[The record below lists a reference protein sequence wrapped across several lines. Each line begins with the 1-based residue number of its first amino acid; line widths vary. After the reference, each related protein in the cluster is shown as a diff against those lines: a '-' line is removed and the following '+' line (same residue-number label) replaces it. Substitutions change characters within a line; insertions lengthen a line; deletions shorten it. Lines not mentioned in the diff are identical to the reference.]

1 MEYKVITTSELYHH
15 GIKGQKWGV
24 RNGPPYPL
32 NASDKS
38 ASEKRLSSN
47 KKTNKVSKLDNFI
60 KGWDDLDED
69 TKGVILSLSALT
81 ISALS
86 SKLINKA
93 VNKSASKQ
101 CYKKLKDLYDNR
113 DIEKLENI
121 PKLKTKMSTEENM
134 KKVNPDYPGPGTT
147 TNCMLCTTAMAMREK
162 GYDVQANKTLN
173 TNGFFTENIDK
184 IWSSEGSFKKINTR
198 RSKGIISTLEKES
211 DGSYGNLTVFWKLG
225 GGHSVFWKKEGSEVV
240 IYDTQSGKKIK
251 NDELLNMVIP
261 NKTQYSRLNDAQP
274 TDLLLG
280 AINKTKGE

>member
-24 RNGPPYPL
+24 LNGPPYPL

-47 KKTNKVSKLDNFI
+47 KKTNKVSKLDNSI
-60 KGWDDLDED
+60 KGWDDLDQD
-69 TKGVILSLSALT
+69 TQDAILQLSALT
-81 ISALS
+81 ISALAA
-86 SKLINKA
+86 KLYYKA
-93 VNKSASKQ
+93 VTKAAKKK
-101 CYKKLKDLYDNR
+101 CDKKLEDLYSNR
-113 DIEKLENI
+113 DIEKLEDI
-121 PKLKTKMSTEENM
+121 PKLKKKMSTEENM
-134 KKVNPDYPGPGTT
+134 KKVNPDYPDSGTT

-162 GYDVQANKTLN
+162 GYDVQANKN
-173 TNGFFTENIDK
+173 FDNIGYFEENIDK
-184 IWSSEGSFKKINTR
+184 LWSSEGSFKKIKTR
-198 RSKGIISTLEKES
+198 KSKNIIRTLEKES
-211 DGSYGNLTVFWKLG
+211 DGSYGNLTVTWKLG

-240 IYDTQSGKKIK
+240 IYDTQSGEKIK

>member
-1 MEYKVITTSELYHH
+1 MEYKIVTTSELYHH

-24 RNGPPYPL
+24 LNGPPYPL

-38 ASEKRLSSN
+38 ASEKRLGSN
-47 KKTNKVSKLDNFI
+47 KKTNKVSKLDNSI
-60 KGWDDLDED
+60 KGWDDLDPD
-69 TKGVILSLSALT
+69 TQSAISSLAALTFSTLVSLSF
-81 ISALS
+81 
-86 SKLINKA
+86 SKV
-93 VNKSASKQ
+93 VNKLASKQ
-101 CYKKLKDLYDNR
+101 CDKKLKDLYDNR
-113 DIEKLENI
+113 DIEKLEDI

-173 TNGFFTENIDK
+173 DGFFTENIDK
-184 IWSSEGSFKKINTR
+184 LWSSEGSFKKIKTMK
-198 RSKGIISTLEKES
+198 SKNIIKTLEKES

-240 IYDTQSGKKIK
+240 IYDTQSGEKIK
-251 NDELLNMVIP
+251 NDELLNMVVP

>member
-1 MEYKVITTSELYHH
+1 MEYKVVTTSELYHH
-15 GIKGQKWGV
+15 GIKGQKWGIK
-24 RNGPPYPL
+24 NGPPYPL

-47 KKTNKVSKLDNFI
+47 KKTNKVSKLDNSI
-60 KGWDDLDED
+60 KGWDDLDQD
-69 TKGVILSLSALT
+69 TQDVILSFSALT
-81 ISALS
+81 ITALT
-86 SKLINKA
+86 SKLLNKA
-93 VNKSASKQ
+93 VNKLASKQ
-101 CYKKLKDLYDNR
+101 CDKELKNLYNNR

-240 IYDTQSGKKIK
+240 IYDTQSGEKIK

>member
-24 RNGPPYPL
+24 KNGPPYPL

-47 KKTNKVSKLDNFI
+47 KKTNKVSKLDNSI
-60 KGWDDLDED
+60 KGWDDLNED
-69 TKGVILSLSALT
+69 TQNAIINLSALT
-81 ISALS
+81 LS
-86 SKLINKA
+86 VLTSKLLNKA
-93 VNKSASKQ
+93 VNKLASKK
-101 CYKKLKDLYDNR
+101 CDKDLKDLYNNR

-134 KKVNPDYPGPGTT
+134 KKVNPDYPGPGAT

-162 GYDVQANKTLN
+162 GYDVQANKTPN
-173 TNGFFTENIDK
+173 NGFFTENIDK
-184 IWSSEGSFKKINTR
+184 IWSSEGSFKKINTI
-198 RSKGIISTLEKES
+198 RSKGIISTLEKEP
-211 DGSYGNLTVFWKLG
+211 DGSYGNLAVFWKLG

-240 IYDTQSGKKIK
+240 IYDGQSGEKIK
-251 NDELLNMVIP
+251 NDKLLNMVVP

-280 AINKTKGE
+280 AIKKTKGE

>member
-24 RNGPPYPL
+24 KNGPPYPL

-47 KKTNKVSKLDNFI
+47 KKTNKVSKLDNLI
-60 KGWDDLDED
+60 KGWNDLDED
-69 TKGVILSLSALT
+69 TKGKIVELSALT
-81 ISALS
+81 ITTLVAPTV
-86 SKLINKA
+86 
-93 VNKSASKQ
+93 VNRLGT
-101 CYKKLKDLYDNR
+101 KKNFKVLKDLYNNR

-134 KKVNPDYPGPGTT
+134 KKVNPDYPRPGAT

-162 GYDVQANKTLN
+162 GYDVQANKTPN
-173 TNGFFTENIDK
+173 NGFLTENIDK
-184 IWSSEGSFKKINTR
+184 IWSSEGSFKKMNAR
-198 RSKGIISTLEKES
+198 KSKDIISTLEKES
-211 DGSYGNLTVFWKLG
+211 DGSYGNLVVFWRLG

-240 IYDTQSGKKIK
+240 IYDGQSGKKIK
-251 NDELLNMVIP
+251 NDELLNMIIP
-261 NKTQYSRLNDAQP
+261 NRTQYSRLNDAQP

-280 AINKTKGE
+280 AIKKTKGE

>member
-24 RNGPPYPL
+24 LNGPPYPL

-47 KKTNKVSKLDNFI
+47 KKTNKVSKLDNSI
-60 KGWDDLDED
+60 KGWDDLDPD
-69 TKGVILSLSALT
+69 TQSVILGFSALT
-81 ISALS
+81 FSALS
-86 SKLINKA
+86 SKLLNKA
-93 VNKSASKQ
+93 VNKLASKK
-101 CYKKLKDLYDNR
+101 CDKKLEDLYSNR
-113 DIEKLENI
+113 DIEKLEDI
-121 PKLKTKMSTEENM
+121 PKLKKKMSTEENM
-134 KKVNPDYPGPGTT
+134 KKVNPDYPDSGTT

-162 GYDVQANKTLN
+162 GYDVQANKN
-173 TNGFFTENIDK
+173 FDNVGYFEENIDK
-184 IWSSEGSFKKINTR
+184 LWSSEGSFKKIKTWK
-198 RSKGIISTLEKES
+198 SKNIIRTLEKES

-240 IYDTQSGKKIK
+240 IYDTQSGEKIK

>member
-24 RNGPPYPL
+24 KNGPPYPL

-47 KKTNKVSKLDNFI
+47 KKTNKVSKLDNSI
-60 KGWDDLDED
+60 KGWDDLNED
-69 TKGVILSLSALT
+69 TQNAILSLSALT
-81 ISALS
+81 LSALT
-86 SKLINKA
+86 SKLLNKA
-93 VNKSASKQ
+93 VNKSASKK
-101 CYKKLKDLYDNR
+101 CDKELKDLYNNR
-113 DIEKLENI
+113 GIDKLENI

-162 GYDVQANKTLN
+162 GYDVQANKTPN
-173 TNGFFTENIDK
+173 NNGFFTENIDK
-184 IWSSEGSFKKINTR
+184 IWSSEGSFKKINAR
-198 RSKGIISTLEKES
+198 KSKDIIRTLEKES
-211 DGSYGNLTVFWKLG
+211 DGSYGNLAVFWKLG

-240 IYDTQSGKKIK
+240 IYDSQSGKKIK
-251 NDELLNMVIP
+251 NDELLNMVVP
-261 NKTQYSRLNDAQP
+261 YKSQYSRLNDAQP
-274 TDLLLG
+274 TDLLLS

>member
-1 MEYKVITTSELYHH
+1 MEYEVITTSELYHH

-24 RNGPPYPL
+24 KNGPPYPL
-32 NASDKS
+32 NTSDKS

-47 KKTNKVSKLDNFI
+47 KKTNKVSKLDNSI
-60 KGWDDLDED
+60 KGWDDLDQD
-69 TKGVILSLSALT
+69 TQDAILSLSALT
-81 ISALS
+81 LSALT
-86 SKLINKA
+86 SKLLNKA
-93 VNKSASKQ
+93 VNKAA
-101 CYKKLKDLYDNR
+101 KKKCDKELKDLYDNR
-113 DIEKLENI
+113 DIKKLEDI

-147 TNCMLCTTAMAMREK
+147 ANCMLCTTAMAMREK
-162 GYDVQANKTLN
+162 GYDVQANKTP
-173 TNGFFTENIDK
+173 NGFFTENIDK

-198 RSKGIISTLEKES
+198 SSKGIIKTLEKES

-225 GGHSVFWKKEGSEVV
+225 GGHSIFWKKEGSEVV
-240 IYDTQSGKKIK
+240 IYDGQSGEKIK
-251 NDELLNMVIP
+251 NDELLKMVVP

>member
-1 MEYKVITTSELYHH
+1 MEYRVITTSELYHH

-24 RNGPPYPL
+24 KNGPPYPL

-60 KGWDDLDED
+60 KGWNDLDED
-69 TKGVILSLSALT
+69 TKGKIVELSAFT
-81 ISALS
+81 ITTLVAHTVANRL
-86 SKLINKA
+86 A
-93 VNKSASKQ
+93 T
-101 CYKKLKDLYDNR
+101 KKNFKVLKDLYDNR
-113 DIEKLENI
+113 DIEKLEDI

-162 GYDVQANKTLN
+162 GYDVQANKTPN
-173 TNGFFTENIDK
+173 NGFFTENIDK
-184 IWSSEGSFKKINTR
+184 IWSSEGSFKKIKAR
-198 RSKGIISTLEKES
+198 KSKDIISTLEKES

-240 IYDTQSGKKIK
+240 IYDGQSGKKIK
-251 NDELLNMVIP
+251 NNELCNMVIP
-261 NKTQYSRLNDAQP
+261 NRTQYSRLNDAQP
-274 TDLLLG
+274 TDLLLS

>member
-1 MEYKVITTSELYHH
+1 MEYEVITTSELYHH

-24 RNGPPYPL
+24 KNGPPYPL

-47 KKTNKVSKLDNFI
+47 KKTNKVSKLDKSI
-60 KGWDDLDED
+60 KGWDDLDQD
-69 TKGVILSLSALT
+69 TQDAILSLSALT
-81 ISALS
+81 LSALT
-86 SKLINKA
+86 SKLLNKA
-93 VNKSASKQ
+93 VNKAA
-101 CYKKLKDLYDNR
+101 KKKCDKELKDLYDNR
-113 DIEKLENI
+113 DIKKLEDI

-147 TNCMLCTTAMAMREK
+147 ANCMLCTTAMAMREK
-162 GYDVQANKTLN
+162 GYDVQANKTP
-173 TNGFFTENIDK
+173 NGFFTENIDK

-198 RSKGIISTLEKES
+198 SSKGIIKTLEKES

-225 GGHSVFWKKEGSEVV
+225 GGHSIFWKKEGSEVV
-240 IYDTQSGKKIK
+240 IYDGQSGEKIK
-251 NDELLNMVIP
+251 NDELLKMVVP

>member
-1 MEYKVITTSELYHH
+1 MEYRVITTSELYHH

-24 RNGPPYPL
+24 KNGPPYPL

-60 KGWDDLDED
+60 KGWNDLDED
-69 TKGVILSLSALT
+69 TKGKIVELSAFT
-81 ISALS
+81 ITTLVANTVANRL
-86 SKLINKA
+86 A
-93 VNKSASKQ
+93 T
-101 CYKKLKDLYDNR
+101 KKNFKVLKDLYDNR
-113 DIEKLENI
+113 DIEKLEDI

-162 GYDVQANKTLN
+162 GYDVQANKTPN
-173 TNGFFTENIDK
+173 NGFFTENIDK
-184 IWSSEGSFKKINTR
+184 IWSSEGSFKKIKAR
-198 RSKGIISTLEKES
+198 KSKDIISTLEKES

-240 IYDTQSGKKIK
+240 IYDGQSGKKIK
-251 NDELLNMVIP
+251 NNELCNMVIP
-261 NKTQYSRLNDAQP
+261 NRTQYSRLNDAQP
-274 TDLLLG
+274 TDLLLS

>member
-1 MEYKVITTSELYHH
+1 MEYKVVTTSELYHH

-24 RNGPPYPL
+24 LNGPPYPL
-32 NASDKS
+32 KTSDKS
-38 ASEKRLSSN
+38 ASEKRLLSN
-47 KKTNKVSKLDNFI
+47 KKTNKVSKLDNSI
-60 KGWDDLDED
+60 KGWDDLDENTQD
-69 TKGVILSLSALT
+69 AILSFTALPLAYLSA
-81 ISALS
+81 
-86 SKLINKA
+86 KLVDKA
-93 VNKSASKQ
+93 VNKSASKK
-101 CYKKLKDLYDNR
+101 CDKKLKDLYNNR

-162 GYDVQANKTLN
+162 GYDVQANKNLN

-198 RSKGIISTLEKES
+198 RSKGIISTLEKEP
-211 DGSYGNLTVFWKLG
+211 DGSYGNLCVFWKLG

-240 IYDTQSGKKIK
+240 IYDGQSGKKIK

-261 NKTQYSRLNDAQP
+261 NRTQYSRLNDAQP

>member
-24 RNGPPYPL
+24 KNGPPYPL

-47 KKTNKVSKLDNFI
+47 KKTNKVSKFDNSI
-60 KGWDDLDED
+60 KGWNDLDED
-69 TKGVILSLSALT
+69 TKGKIVELSAFAITTLVAPT
-81 ISALS
+81 VVNRLAT
-86 SKLINKA
+86 KKNFKA
-93 VNKSASKQ
+93 
-101 CYKKLKDLYDNR
+101 LKDLYDNR

-134 KKVNPDYPGPGTT
+134 KKVNPDYPDLGTT

-162 GYDVQANKTLN
+162 GYDVQANKTL
-173 TNGFFTENIDK
+173 TDGFYTENIDK
-184 IWSSEGSFKKINTR
+184 IWSSEGSFKKIKAR
-198 RSKGIISTLEKES
+198 KSKDIISTLEKES
-211 DGSYGNLTVFWKLG
+211 DGSYGNLTVFWRLG

-240 IYDTQSGKKIK
+240 IYDGQSGEKIK
-251 NDELLNMVIP
+251 NNELCNMVIP
-261 NKTQYSRLNDAQP
+261 NRTQYSRLNDAQP
-274 TDLLLG
+274 TDLLLA

>member
-24 RNGPPYPL
+24 KNGPPYPL

-47 KKTNKVSKLDNFI
+47 KKTNKVSKLDNSI
-60 KGWDDLDED
+60 KGWDDLDPYTQSMIKELAAV
-69 TKGVILSLSALT
+69 TVISLASLSFN
-81 ISALS
+81 
-86 SKLINKA
+86 KLA
-93 VNKSASKQ
+93 T
-101 CYKKLKDLYDNR
+101 KKNFKVLKDLYNNR
-113 DIEKLENI
+113 DIKKLEDI

-147 TNCMLCTTAMAMREK
+147 SNCMLCTTAMAMREK

-173 TNGFFTENIDK
+173 NGFYTENIDK
-184 IWSSEGSFKKINTR
+184 IWSSEGSFKKINSR
-198 RSKGIISTLEKES
+198 KSKDIISTLEKES
-211 DGSYGNLTVFWKLG
+211 DGSYGNLTVFWRLG

-240 IYDTQSGKKIK
+240 IYDGQSGEKIK
-251 NDELLNMVIP
+251 NDVLLNAIIP

-280 AINKTKGE
+280 AIKKAKGE